1 MLKKTL
7 KFQDGDTVAVALE
20 ALERGDRIAVNGSPA
35 DLAAA
40 EAIPQGHKIALEDM
54 AEDAPVVKYGH
65 TVGFAARAIRRG
77 EYVHV
82 HNVKDTIT
90 DWRGNIRHEYDPAAV
105 QEISNDF
112 LLPCPPALTGYRRKD
127 GSVGWRNYLLIVS
140 TCACGNQP
148 VDDLRVRLRDE
159 RDVVCVTNPSGCVIL
174 PNDKKEQYDMLL
186 GLALNPNVGAGIF
199 VGLGCEAVTA
209 EELCARLGD
218 RKPAECVVSQQY
230 ESCGSAADAIEARAR
245 ALLADLRA
253 QKRTAAAVS
262 DIRLGVQCGASD
274 WTTAAAANPA
284 IGWCSDVV
292 VKNGGISILGETCGW
307 FGGEEAL
314 VRQARTREVSE
325 RILSL
330 MSRVY
335 DRCLFYGRRIEE
347 ANPAPG
353 NIEGGITTLCE
364 KALGNTLK
372 GGAAPIEGVLAIGEQ
387 PAGPGFYVADNPGLG
402 RGLRLCA
409 DDEFLQRHP
418 VQHGAGLPGGHAHSP
433 GDQAHRLAHRRRTL
447 RRAHGRDPHGYRT
460 GGQAHRRG
468 RRPAVRQA
476 AAGLRRRAEHR
487 RGSRPSGICVP
498 ADDGSD
504 VIQTRRQSI

>member
-54 AEDAPVVKYGH
+54 AEGAPVVKYGH

-186 GLALNPNVGAGIF
+186 GLALNPNVGAVIF

-387 PAGPGFYVADNPGLG
+387 PAGPGFYVADNPGLDAASVFAQTMNSCNVILYSTG
-402 RGLRLCA
+402 RGSPVGTPIAPVIKLTASPTAAGHFGAHMDVILTDIVLEGKPIAEGGGRLFDKLLRVC
-409 DDEFLQRHP
+409 
-418 VQHGAGLPGGHAHSP
+418 GGEQSIAE
-433 GDQAHRLAHRRRTL
+433 
-447 RRAHGRDPHGYRT
+447 AHG
-460 GGQAHRRG
+460 HREYAFPLMMG
-468 RRPAVRQA
+468 PM
-476 AAGLRRRAEHR
+476 
-487 RGSRPSGICVP
+487 
-498 ADDGSD
+498 
-504 VIQTRRQSI
+504 